1 MKRHDTDPLALI
13 SGILFLIVGS
23 TYLVAEQTSADID
36 ARWVLP
42 VALIAVGLAG
52 LVTSLLSVL
61 RRGDRPESPDKTDHG

>member
-23 TYLVAEQTSADID
+23 AYLVAEQTSADID

-61 RRGDRPESPDKTDHG
+61 RREDESESSDKTDH